1 MTANWYRLSAP
12 HRLESRTDSKAK
24 RVERHLCLMTII
36 ELKRREY
43 SALCVCTTPLK
54 CWPSFDKKDG
64 DVEKSSNES
73 TVIRTR
79 RARAGCFS
87 RWRNNRKLVIGRPWL
102 FVCLICWKGRLAL
115 GRWLLL
121 LLLLHARV
129 HPPRCDFDEE

>member
-1 MTANWYRLSAP
+1 MLNDHY
-12 HRLESRTDSKAK
+12 
-24 RVERHLCLMTII
+24 RVEEKRIFGSVCLYDAPKMLAEI
-36 ELKRREY
+36 
-43 SALCVCTTPLK
+43 
-54 CWPSFDKKDG
+54 WPSFDKKDG
-64 DVEKSSNES
+64 DVEKSANES

-79 RARAGCFS
+79 RARAGGFS

-121 LLLLHARV
+121 LLLLLHARV